1 MAEVIVG
8 LKVLPKE
15 VGIDLDKLEERI
27 KSEIKPEKIQRQPIA
42 FGLVAFL
49 VTKFIQDA
57 EGEIEKLENKVRSI
71 EDVGEVE
78 ITGMTRSL

>member
-8 LKVLPKE
+8 FKILPKE

-27 KSEIKPEKIQRQPIA
+27 NSEIKPEKIQRQPVA

-49 VTKFIQDA
+49 TTKFIHDA

-78 ITGMTRSL
+78 ITGITRSL